1 MFLIKLA
8 LNSNTG
14 RERHHGMRFISLNE
28 LELNF
33 ISIQEDVDKLKELSF
48 LKKIICFVLC
58 KPLIRAGDSDTMQCH
73 TKAER

>member
-48 LKKIICFVLC
+48 
-58 KPLIRAGDSDTMQCH
+58 
-73 TKAER
+73 